1 MYILFNSFYYHVAL
15 GKTSRKMLNR
25 SVKKGHLFLI
35 PDHKENHERS
45 QINPCVCS
53 LCFLCCLYSLHFLFH
68 MGFLSEIDTE
78 FHQKLF
84 CIYWCIHRVFLF
96 FVFYFILFC
105 ALWNELL
112 LLTCKRQTSLALLWP
127 SPLCHDL
134 LFFLCIDRFDL
145 LHFRLFWAQIYSRVW
160 Y

>member
-1 MYILFNSFYYHVAL
+1 MLHSVRHPGRCWTGVLRKDTFSLSLTIRETMNALKLILVFALCASYVVSFRFISYFIWV
-15 GKTSRKMLNR
+15 
-25 SVKKGHLFLI
+25 F
-35 PDHKENHERS
+35 
-45 QINPCVCS
+45 
-53 LCFLCCLYSLHFLFH
+53 
-68 MGFLSEIDTE
+68 FLSEIDTE

>member
-1 MYILFNSFYYHVAL
+1 MLHSVRHPGRCWTGVLRKDTFSLSLTIRETMNALKLILVFAL
-15 GKTSRKMLNR
+15 CASYVVSIRFI
-25 SVKKGHLFLI
+25 SYFIWV
-35 PDHKENHERS
+35 
-45 QINPCVCS
+45 
-53 LCFLCCLYSLHFLFH
+53 
-68 MGFLSEIDTE
+68 FLSEIDTE

-112 LLTCKRQTSLALLWP
+112 LLTCKRQTSFALLWP